1 MQVFSKATWDYCD
14 VDCFRVLDG
23 CLTMESKVRP
33 AKTLSRISLSWDS
46 TSSRL
51 WEAGAMSTVWEA
63 EATSTVG
70 EAEAMSTGQVG

>member
-1 MQVFSKATWDYCD
+1 MWIV
-14 VDCFRVLDG
+14 RVLDG

-33 AKTLSRISLSWDS
+33 ASTLSRISLSWDS

-51 WEAGAMSTVWEA
+51 GEAGAMSTLGEA
-63 EATSTVG
+63 GEVSTLGEAGATSAIG